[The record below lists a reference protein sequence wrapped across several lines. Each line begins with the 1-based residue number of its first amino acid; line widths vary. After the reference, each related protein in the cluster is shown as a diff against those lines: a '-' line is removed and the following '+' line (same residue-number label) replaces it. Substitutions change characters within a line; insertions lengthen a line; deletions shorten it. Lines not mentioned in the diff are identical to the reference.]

1 MLCRWWIFDKQGLF
15 LCVYEQRDKFKYVI
29 EKGIQGKNNVIRDFS
44 SCVVKKSNGCDIL
57 KAEIKNEEKKLYIP
71 VHIVYVPVKGHN
83 EIINC

>member
-1 MLCRWWIFDKQGLF
+1 M
-15 LCVYEQRDKFKYVI
+15 
-29 EKGIQGKNNVIRDFS
+29 RDFS